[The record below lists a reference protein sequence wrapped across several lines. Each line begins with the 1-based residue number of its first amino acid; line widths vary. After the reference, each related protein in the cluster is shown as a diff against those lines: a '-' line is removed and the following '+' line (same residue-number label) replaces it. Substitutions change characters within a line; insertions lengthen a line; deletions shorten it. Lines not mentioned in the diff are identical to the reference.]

1 MDNGE
6 EIPGLNEE
14 WNFLGASLQEW
25 IAGVAMFFVS
35 SEVLFHGKFASGMP
49 VLLVVCVATTMALS
63 TLRRSFPDETRGVR
77 NYFLTLCGFDP
88 PGIPT
93 PATLQNNWSGGPI
106 SELKADCEF
115 NTLNLSAIFE
125 DGGDNNEE
133 DDLESAG
140 ATGGGL

>member
-35 SEVLFHGKFASGMP
+35 SEIIFQGKFASGMP
-49 VLLVVCVATTMALS
+49 VLLVICVATTMALS
-63 TLRRSFPDETRGVR
+63 SLRRSFPDETRGVR
-77 NYFLTLCGFDP
+77 NYFLTLCGFEP

-93 PATLQNNWSGGPI
+93 PSILQKSWSGGPI
-106 SELKADCEF
+106 SDLKPECEF
-115 NTLNLSAIFE
+115 NTLNLDAIFE
-125 DGGDNNEE
+125 VESEDE
-133 DDLESAG
+133 DDLESLGGAG
-140 ATGGGL
+140 ES